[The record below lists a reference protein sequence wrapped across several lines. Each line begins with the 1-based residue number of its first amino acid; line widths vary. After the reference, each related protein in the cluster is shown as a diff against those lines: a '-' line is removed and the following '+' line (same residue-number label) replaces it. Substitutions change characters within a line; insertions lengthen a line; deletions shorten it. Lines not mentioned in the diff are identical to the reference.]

1 MTLRD
6 ENDPIGMLGV
16 VGAGFMGTGIAETA
30 ARAGVEVTVY
40 EPEQAPLDRSRAQL
54 SASTQTAVD
63 RGKSSVADREA
74 LLERVRWTSDLDGLA
89 DAPLVIEAVV
99 EDQDVKMDVF
109 RRLDGVVR
117 ADALLASNTSSIP
130 IAELASATTRPESV
144 LGIHFFSPV
153 PVMRLVEVVEALRTS
168 ASTMEAAHAF
178 VERLGKRPIRT
189 KDRAGFIVNMLLI
202 PYLTAAVR
210 MFEEGFASA
219 EDIDAGMHL
228 GCAHPMGPL
237 QLCDFIGL
245 DVMYAICRSLHD
257 EFNRAEYA
265 PPPLLKRMV
274 ASGMLGRKSGRGF
287 YDYEEAA

>member
-1 MTLRD
+1 
-6 ENDPIGMLGV
+6 MLGV

-130 IAELASATTRPESV
+130 IAELASATMRPESV

>member
-1 MTLRD
+1 
-6 ENDPIGMLGV
+6 MLGV

-74 LLERVRWTSDLDGLA
+74 LLARVRWTSDLDGLA

>member
-1 MTLRD
+1 MTLRH

>member
-168 ASTMEAAHAF
+168 ASTMEAAHA
-178 VERLGKRPIRT
+178 
-189 KDRAGFIVNMLLI
+189 
-202 PYLTAAVR
+202 

>member
-257 EFNRAEYA
+257 EFNRAEYS

>member
-1 MTLRD
+1 
-6 ENDPIGMLGV
+6 
-16 VGAGFMGTGIAETA
+16 
-30 ARAGVEVTVY
+30 
-40 EPEQAPLDRSRAQL
+40 
-54 SASTQTAVD
+54 
-63 RGKSSVADREA
+63 
-74 LLERVRWTSDLDGLA
+74 
-89 DAPLVIEAVV
+89 
-99 EDQDVKMDVF
+99 
-109 RRLDGVVR
+109 
-117 ADALLASNTSSIP
+117 
-130 IAELASATTRPESV
+130 
-144 LGIHFFSPV
+144 
-153 PVMRLVEVVEALRTS
+153 
-168 ASTMEAAHAF
+168 
-178 VERLGKRPIRT
+178 
-189 KDRAGFIVNMLLI
+189 
-202 PYLTAAVR
+202 